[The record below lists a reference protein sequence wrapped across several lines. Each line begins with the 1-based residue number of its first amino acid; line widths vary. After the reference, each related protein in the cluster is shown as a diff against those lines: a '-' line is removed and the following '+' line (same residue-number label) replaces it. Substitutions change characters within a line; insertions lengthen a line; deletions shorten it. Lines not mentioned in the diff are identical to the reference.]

1 MGFSGMETGEH
12 STRFGPWHHRASHKA
27 RHDAG
32 RARRKFLPLESH
44 AEISTDEERE
54 DPLVLLAQQDKA
66 RDSALIPI
74 RYGRM
79 SQSPFTFLRGAATV
93 MAADLARRP
102 WTDLKVQMG
111 GDSHLGNFRFFHS
124 PDRRLVFD
132 LNDFDET
139 LPGPFEWDVK
149 RLATSVMIAARNN
162 ELGRKKCRA
171 AVLSAVGSYRETI
184 AHLAKLSRLDVHYY
198 RIEVDDMLA
207 EINSKKG
214 RERTEE
220 VGRKASGKNSLRAL
234 AKLTDI
240 VDGRRVIVP
249 DPPLVQP
256 LDTPLAVEEF
266 GRLSQLFELYRDTL
280 PQDRRHVLD
289 YFSLVDMA
297 NKVVG
302 VGSVGTRCKILLLE
316 SGGGVPLFLQFKE
329 ASASVYEKHL
339 GYSPFENAGQR
350 VVEGQR
356 MIQAASDIFL
366 GYSRWTSSD
375 DTQHDFYIRQ
385 LWDGKGRFD
394 IDNMGAGAL
403 TRFAGF
409 CGKAMARGHARSG
422 DVQMIRGYLGKSE
435 TFDHA
440 IADFATSYAERTE
453 SDHAQLCKAI
463 EKGTIEAIQDI

>member
-1 MGFSGMETGEH
+1 MSA
-12 STRFGPWHHRASHKA
+12 SKSNTRFGPWHHRASHKA

-32 RARRKFLPLESH
+32 RARRKFIPLAAH
-44 AEISTDEERE
+44 AELAPTKERD
-54 DPLVLLAQQDKA
+54 DPLTLLAQQDKA
-66 RDSALIPI
+66 RDATLVPI

-79 SQSPFTFLRGAATV
+79 SQNPYTFLRGAAVV
-93 MAADLARRP
+93 MAADLAKRP
-102 WTDLKVQMG
+102 WTDLNVQMG
-111 GDSHLGNFRFFHS
+111 GDSHLGNFRLFHS
-124 PDRRLVFD
+124 PDRRLIFD

-149 RLATSVMIAARNN
+149 RLATSIMIAARNN
-162 ELGRKKCRA
+162 ELGNKKCRA
-171 AVLSAVGSYRETI
+171 AVLSAVKSYRETI
-184 AHLAKLSRLDVHYY
+184 AYLATLSRLDVHYY
-198 RIEVDDMLA
+198 RIEVDDLLA
-207 EINSKKG
+207 EINSKK
-214 RERTEE
+214 ERKSTAE
-220 VGRKASGKNSLRAL
+220 VGRKATGKNSLRAL

-256 LDTPLAVEEF
+256 LDTPIAMEEF
-266 GRLSQLFELYRDTL
+266 ERLSQLFELYRNTL
-280 PQDRRHVLD
+280 PLDRRHVLD

-297 NKVVG
+297 TKVVG

-316 SGGGVPLFLQFKE
+316 SGGGAPLFLQFKE
-329 ASASVYEKHL
+329 ASASVYEEHL
-339 GYSPFENAGQR
+339 GNSPFDNAGKR

-366 GYSRWTSSD
+366 GYSRWLSSD
-375 DTQHDFYIRQ
+375 NTEHDFYIRQ

-394 IDNMGAGAL
+394 IDNMRASAL

-422 DVQMIRGYLGKSE
+422 DVQMIRGYLGKQE

-440 IADFATSYAERTE
+440 VADFAAAYADRTQ
-453 SDHAQLCKAI
+453 SDHSRLSAAI
-463 EKGTIEAIQDI
+463 DDGTIEAIRDI